1 MLGDIAIDGKANRQ
15 ALELSLTE
23 KFKIPKHFMEAIIT
37 LLSKFE
43 LAIPL
48 DGNTFLIPSLLQSRE
63 AKELEFSGECYNFP
77 CDNDDDI
84 KYKNAK
90 SISSSIKSCSL
101 PTNAECLPVVIHHLH
116 TREVKLHSTGM
127 CYRRVFVADYIPMNF
142 WPRVIARFLSSAESF
157 QKIICKNCFSDI
169 YCESFFE
176 FGNANIEGLL
186 GKWSYGKNHVIL
198 TLGNDVLLCVN
209 GLYGSK
215 DVSNKRERVPIS
227 HSVSKLENMHIYH
240 GSVGI
245 KSVNVNDGFE
255 VTIPDYVVHSGP
267 NTSKLIHESKLMSA
281 QILSRV
287 LETVDEVLK
296 EWFEGLLEEG
306 IYSDKYLTHIIPC
319 PYCFGDTKPKDIP
332 DVSLEEELPKNPSN
346 DMESIEISGGQVG
359 FSLQYCL
366 YQARRSNFVR
376 CFNRA
381 CGEKLSLKYLAPD
394 LVSFHGASFTIIVC
408 MYSIILVYLLSMV

>member
-1 MLGDIAIDGKANRQ
+1 MLGDFAVDGKANRQ

-23 KFKIPKHFMEAIIT
+23 KFKIPKHFMEAIIK

-48 DGNTFLIPSLLQSRE
+48 DGNTFLIPSLLQNRE

-77 CDNDDDI
+77 CDNDDVI

-101 PTNAECLPVVIHHLH
+101 PTNAKCLPVVVAHHLH
-116 TREVKLHSTGM
+116 TREVILHSTGM

-142 WPRVIARFLSSAESF
+142 WPRVIARLLSSAESF
-157 QKIICKNCFSDI
+157 QKIICSNCFSDI
-169 YCESFFE
+169 YCESFVE
-176 FGNANIEGLL
+176 IGNANIGALPC
-186 GKWSYGKNHVIL
+186 KWSYGKNHIVL

-215 DVSNKRERVPIS
+215 DVCNKRERVPIS
-227 HSVSKLENMHIYH
+227 HSVSKLEKIHVYH

-287 LETVDEVLK
+287 LETIDEVLK
-296 EWFEGLLEEG
+296 DWFEGLLEEG
-306 IYSDKYLTHIIPC
+306 VYSDKYLTHFIPC
-319 PYCFGDTKPKDIP
+319 PYCFGDTKPKDMP
-332 DVSLEEELPKNPSN
+332 VTSPEADLSEALCSN
-346 DMESIEISGGQVG
+346 NSFIKAPVGPVG
-359 FSLQYCL
+359 FSFQYCL
-366 YQARRSNFVR
+366 YQARLSNYVK
-376 CFNRA
+376 CSN
-381 CGEKLSLKYLAPD
+381 CVLGENLPLKYLAPD
-394 LVSFHGASFTIIVC
+394 VVSFEKYIEN
-408 MYSIILVYLLSMV
+408 M